1 MLNLTASTLHRSY
14 EYPISPEARL
24 TAAGCVL
31 VAGKQTGS
39 VAPSTGAENEVF
51 VGFSASRPLDIYSA
65 PITEN
70 FEVPANGKVNLTH
83 KPEAGT
89 LFSPAKES
97 LTAGGAA
104 GTEVDVGAALAGQIV
119 SISYRYA
126 PTTLETVFMQGH
138 VDAGGAASLNLGT
151 VTTVVA
157 GTIYTTEYDTT
168 KDWSNTEGKIIGCGA
183 NGRVTL
189 GTDGEIHTPIP
200 NARVVSAPA
209 NGAAELGI
217 YFSA

>member
-51 VGFSASRPLDIYSA
+51 VGFSASQPLDVYSA

-89 LFSPAKES
+89 LFSPAK
-97 LTAGGAA
+97 
-104 GTEVDVGAALAGQIV
+104 VDVGAALAGQIV

-138 VDAGGAASLNLGT
+138 VQAGGAAAINLGT

-168 KDWSNTEGKIIGCGA
+168 KDWSDTEGKVIGCGA

-189 GTDGEIHTPIP
+189 GTDSEIHTPIP